1 MPVEM
6 LVAFTRVTVG
16 KTECECV
23 YQTPAVFRRSRFGI
37 VAGVIESGRSPSMTR
52 TITSA
57 GRSTA
62 AGRERHVKRSRI
74 VVFMIAAASHHFP
87 TQSQAALKQGKLSG
101 FSIGRLMRL
110 LLRLG
115 SDRSG

>member
-1 MPVEM
+1 
-6 LVAFTRVTVG
+6 
-16 KTECECV
+16 
-23 YQTPAVFRRSRFGI
+23 
-37 VAGVIESGRSPSMTR
+37 
-52 TITSA
+52 
-57 GRSTA
+57 
-62 AGRERHVKRSRI
+62 
-74 VVFMIAAASHHFP
+74 MIAAASHHFP